1 MTQRKSRIVL
11 ILLLVIPMI
20 ALLSADRHH
29 KAEVLRREHEAWMLS
44 PTVGTVTLS
53 PSVACVQSR
62 SGLWPGHPMVGTPD
76 YKALTLEKIT
86 GGWKLVVET
95 HTPSRFFYV
104 AAAGSNSSEGE
115 HLNIFGAY
123 GGEVHRTATASGVRS
138 VRLDA
143 TRLELEFPSELIREF
158 EDGCVVE
165 VSTGSPVTAYPAMQE
180 ALVIVEDDWFIRCH
194 TPVPGQIDAYRRG
207 FHITKD
213 LEEHRRTTHSDL
225 TGIVTLE
232 SYIASQ
238 HGDLSGDMTYL
249 FCHVREASSVQF
261 SLSRVDGEVV
271 IPPTPVTKSVGWSYV
286 FDHPM
291 RVLQALDGPG
301 LITLNVTDSEGTHA
315 FYYASSIDLRSRGT
329 INDPRRVREEV
340 AALRREYDNRNP

>member
-44 PTVGTVTLS
+44 PTVGAVTLS

-62 SGLWPGHPMVGTPD
+62 SGLWPGHPMRATPY
-76 YKALTLEKIT
+76 YKVLTLAKIV
-86 GGWKLVVET
+86 GGWKIVVET
-95 HTPSRFFYV
+95 YTPSRFFDVV
-104 AAAGSNSSEGE
+104 AMAQNSSAAE
-115 HLNIFGAY
+115 HLIICGTY
-123 GGEVHRTATASGVRS
+123 GGEVHRVATGVRS
-138 VRLDA
+138 VHLEA
-143 TRLELEFPSELIREF
+143 TRLELEFPSELIRKF
-158 EDGCVVE
+158 GDVCVVE
-165 VSTGSPVTAYPAMQE
+165 VSIGSPVTAYPAMQE
-180 ALVIVEDDWFIRCH
+180 ALVIVDDDWFIRCH
-194 TPVPGQIDAYRRG
+194 TPVPGQIDAYRG
-207 FHITKD
+207 GEYITKD

-232 SYIASQ
+232 SYIDSQ
-238 HGDLSGDMTYL
+238 HGDPSEEMAYL

-261 SLSRVDGEVV
+261 SLSRIDGEVV

-291 RVLQALDGPG
+291 RVLQALGGPG
-301 LITLNVTDSEGTHA
+301 LITLNVTDSEGTHV